1 MRVFSKFLFLG
12 TVALVFVTIAFGKII
27 FQKYLPFL
35 NPPLGVELDIK
46 FWAGGFYL
54 PRFAVLPII
63 LVTLIFNIILLLP
76 YASFRD
82 KSAWLSFLRR
92 VQAIIIHWFWIPVL
106 VMLGTLL
113 HKVTIGYYPEWLKK
127 LSESIIISAKL
138 FTFDY
143 KFATLDFGLAGIL
156 GLLIGIIFWYN
167 FGFNKK

>member
-1 MRVFSKFLFLG
+1 MRLFSKFLFLC
-12 TVALVFVTIAFGKII
+12 TIALIFITIAFDKII
-27 FQKYLPFL
+27 FQKYFPFL
-35 NPPLGVELDIK
+35 NQPLGVALDIK
-46 FWAGGFYL
+46 FWAGGLYL

-92 VQAIIIHWFWIPVL
+92 VQSIILHSFWMPVL
-106 VMLGTLL
+106 LMLGTLI
-113 HKVTIGYYPEWLKK
+113 HKITIGYYPEWLKK
-127 LSESIIISAKL
+127 LSEAITISAKL

-167 FGFNKK
+167 FGFSKK